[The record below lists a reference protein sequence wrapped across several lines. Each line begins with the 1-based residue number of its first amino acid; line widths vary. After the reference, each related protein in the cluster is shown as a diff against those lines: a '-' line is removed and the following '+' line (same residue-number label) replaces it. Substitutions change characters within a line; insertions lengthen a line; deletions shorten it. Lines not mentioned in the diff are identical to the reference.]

1 MFVMVIGGIAVI
13 TVIGA
18 DYYCVIHGTS
28 KSEAIHLLDNFAL
41 DDHGYIY
48 KI

>member
-1 MFVMVIGGIAVI
+1 MFVMVIGGNAVI
-13 TVIGA
+13 TVIV
-18 DYYCVIHGTS
+18 DYYCVIHGIS